1 MIPQTLF
8 DIVRFPSREIS
19 IGDRPLGANN
29 PIRLQSMTNT
39 PASDIESTVS
49 QCIRII
55 EAGADYVRISTPNLN
70 SAQEIMSVKKKLR
83 TCGYTNPLIAD
94 VHFNP
99 EVALIAARHVEKIRI
114 NPGNYTGA
122 VSKHKINF
130 SDQEIEE
137 TLEKTRNK
145 IKPLVDVCKDNG
157 TAIRIGTNMG
167 SLSPRIISQ
176 HGNTPGAMVA
186 STLEFLEIFSS
197 LNFHNLVISLKTSK
211 PLTMIQAY
219 EEMVEKMLE
228 LGMDYPLHVGI
239 TEAGEG
245 ENGRIKSAL
254 GICTLLNKGI
264 GDTVRVSLTEK
275 PENEIPFAKKL
286 TSIYQIPFAE
296 KREKESFNLRKLGIS
311 KHELYPLGDKRRALV
326 VEESCPENITKETV
340 ATNIDIIE
348 KNKREDSRIQTN
360 KADVFVIK
368 KTSEAGR
375 YSESFFLLSTNNSSM
390 VGNDKTIVLRS
401 NLKGLINESD
411 KNDGIW
417 VKVSCPPDD
426 STAKDMQKN
435 RPGTIL
441 IDLNGCE
448 NITSL
453 EKLVGFCHEE
463 KIPAVLKKVIQTS
476 DADEL
481 ICNIAILAGEYLLEK
496 KIHGLW
502 ISSPSLKD
510 KTTDICFGF
519 LQSAGLRIT
528 KTEFISCPTCAR
540 TSFDLEKVLK
550 DVRQH
555 TSAIPGLKIAVMGCV
570 VNGPG
575 EMADADFG
583 FVGAGNG
590 KLHLYKGKDP
600 FMKNISPDD
609 ASSVLME
616 VLQRNGYTD
625 KAGV

>member
-1 MIPQTLF
+1 MIPETLF
-8 DIVRFPSREIS
+8 DIIRFPSREIS
-19 IGDRPLGANN
+19 VGDRPLGGNN

-39 PASDIESTVS
+39 PASDIDSTVD

-55 EAGADYVRISTPNLN
+55 EAGADYVRISTPNLK
-70 SAQEIMSVKKKLR
+70 SAHEILSVKKKLR
-83 TCGYTNPLIAD
+83 IAGFTHPLVAD

-122 VSKHKINF
+122 VSKRKVSF
-130 SDQEIEE
+130 SDQETEE
-137 TLEKTRNK
+137 ILERTRNK
-145 IKPLVDVCKDNG
+145 IKPLVDVCKENG
-157 TAIRIGTNMG
+157 TALRIGTNMG
-167 SLSPRIISQ
+167 SLSPRIIAQ
-176 HGNTPGAMVA
+176 YGNTPAAMVA
-186 STLEFLEIFSS
+186 STLEFLEIFRS
-197 LNFHNLVISLKTSK
+197 LDFHQLVISLKTSK
-211 PLTMIQAY
+211 PLTMVQAY

-239 TEAGEG
+239 TEAGER

-286 TSIYQIPFAE
+286 TSVYQIPFAK
-296 KREKESFNLRKLGIS
+296 KRNKESYKLRKLAIS
-311 KHELYPLGDKRRALV
+311 NNELYPLGDKRRAV
-326 VEESCPENITKETV
+326 VIEDAYPEKILK
-340 ATNIDIIE
+340 E
-348 KNKREDSRIQTN
+348 KNKINIDPNLLYKEKDSLNPVTETDI
-360 KADVFVIK
+360 FFIK
-368 KTSEAGR
+368 NTSEADKNLSGNFLLPTKNPSLVGNEKKVVLCNNLDGLS
-375 YSESFFLLSTNNSSM
+375 SESAKNS
-390 VGNDKTIVLRS
+390 N
-401 NLKGLINESD
+401 
-411 KNDGIW
+411 IW
-417 VKVSCPPDD
+417 IKVPCPPDD
-426 STAKDMQKN
+426 SITKHLKEK

-453 EKLVGFCHEE
+453 ENLINFCHEE
-463 KIPAVLKKVIQTS
+463 KIPAVLKKVIHTS
-476 DADEL
+476 DVDEL

-510 KTTDICFGF
+510 KTTEICYGF
-519 LQSAGLRIT
+519 LQSAGVRIT

-540 TSFDLEKVLK
+540 TSYDLEKVLK
-550 DVRQH
+550 DIRQH

-590 KLHLYKGKDP
+590 KIHLYKGKSP
-600 FMKNISPDD
+600 IRKNVSPDN
-609 ASSVLME
+609 AARVLMK
-616 VLQRNGYTD
+616 VLEENGYMI
-625 KAGV
+625 KRE